1 MALPNSKDIYNVFLL
16 LLFLCVLLG
25 LLRYICS
32 KEGFADLGTNAEP
45 APEEYDLNL
54 FFKTYPLLEVCPIY
68 SSIYEQ
74 IVKGESTDAQGKPIP
89 NDIAQENANKKVAT
103 EITTGV
109 FPCPFEF
116 PTSKD
121 LNIVA
126 DYVEKLDQNLLS
138 KAKLTLMFCVVSLQ
152 STLDGA
158 KKSMSQIP
166 KEDKEGFIS
175 ECSPQEIQYKN
186 IVPLQCI
193 PAETMKATEK
203 EVIDKMDKQKQIQI
217 VAKKQS
223 IAKRLATIYNNYNA
237 FDAQY
242 AMITGMAVSSM
253 ITQVLRAEKTAQ
265 LAKEKAEDSE
275 DEEVINRA
283 AKAKEDAETKKIM
296 LDRLMRYQKIMGK
309 SIAELV
315 SYAKTLQAQI
325 EALQKNLQS
334 GKLSF

>member
-16 LLFLCVLLG
+16 LLFLCILLV
-25 LLRYICS
+25 LLRYIRS
-32 KEGFADLGTNAEP
+32 REGFADLGTNAEP
-45 APEEYDLNL
+45 PPEEYDLNL
-54 FFKTYPLLEVCPIY
+54 FFKAYPLQEVCPIFT
-68 SSIYEQ
+68 SIYDQ

-103 EITTGV
+103 EITIGP

-121 LNIVA
+121 LNVVA
-126 DYVEKLDQNLLS
+126 DYVEKLDQDLLS

-158 KKSMSQIP
+158 KKSMAKIP
-166 KEDKEGFIS
+166 KEEEGFIS
-175 ECSPQEIQYKN
+175 ECSPEELQYKD

-193 PAETMKATEK
+193 PAESMKATQQE
-203 EVIDKMDKQKQIQI
+203 EIDKMDKQKQIQI

-223 IAKRLATIYNNYNA
+223 IAKRLATIYNNYKA
-237 FDAQY
+237 FDGEY
-242 AMITGMAVSSM
+242 ARITSLATQSM
-253 ITQVLRAEKTAQ
+253 MKQVLIAEKTAK
-265 LAKEKAEDSE
+265 LAEDKAKDSE
-275 DEEVINRA
+275 DENVINRA

-296 LDRLMRYQKIMGK
+296 LDRLIRYQKIMGK
-309 SIAELV
+309 SIPELV
-315 SYAKTLQAQI
+315 TEAKKLQAEI
-325 EALQKNLQS
+325 EALQKNLKS

>member
-16 LLFLCVLLG
+16 LLFLCVLLV
-25 LLRYICS
+25 LLRYIRS
-32 KEGFADLGTNAEP
+32 REGFADLGTNAEP

-54 FFKTYPLLEVCPIY
+54 FFKTYPLLDVCPIFK
-68 SSIYEQ
+68 SIYDQ

-126 DYVEKLDQNLLS
+126 DYVEKLDQQLLS

-158 KKSMSQIP
+158 KKSMAKIP
-166 KEDKEGFIS
+166 KEEGFIS
-175 ECSPQEIQYKN
+175 ECSPEELQYKD

-203 EVIDKMDKQKQIQI
+203 EEIDKMDKQKQIQI

-223 IAKRLATIYNNYNA
+223 IAKRLATIYNNYKQ
-237 FDAQY
+237 FDTDY
-242 AMITGMAVSSM
+242 AAMYGAATQSM
-253 ITQVLRAEKTAQ
+253 MKQVLVAEKTAK
-265 LAKEKAEDSE
+265 LAEDKAKDSE
-275 DEEVINRA
+275 DEGVINRA

-296 LDRLMRYQKIMGK
+296 LDRLIRYQKIVGK
-309 SIAELV
+309 SISELV
-315 SYAKTLQAQI
+315 SEAKKLQAEI